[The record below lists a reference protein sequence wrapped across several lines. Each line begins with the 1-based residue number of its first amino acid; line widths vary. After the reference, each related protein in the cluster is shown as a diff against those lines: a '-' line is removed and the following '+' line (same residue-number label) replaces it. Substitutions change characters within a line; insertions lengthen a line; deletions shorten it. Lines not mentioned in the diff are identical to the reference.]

1 MSKPQIRWLALLL
14 LVQPAAAEVTMPA
27 LFQSGGVLQRDKP
40 VPVWGRAPAGKAVM
54 VSFAGQNKTATADA
68 SGR

>member
-1 MSKPQIRWLALLL
+1 MLKPKTRWLALLL
-14 LVQPAAAEVTMPA
+14 VAQPAAAEVTMPA
-27 LFQSGGVLQRDKP
+27 LFQGGGVLQRDKP
-40 VPVWGRAPAGKAVM
+40 VPVWGRATAGKAVV